1 MAGDAGVYPDRVRG
15 ERVQGTVQPGHFGAA
30 PEADQRVLV
39 DPGEQQLFQVGL
51 VEHVG
56 LGEAVLAGQLI
67 TAELGHHEVPGVQ
80 QAQSAAGPG
89 PGQEA
94 LAHADPVQDP
104 GDLVV
109 QVDRPGQRVGL
120 PVAFQQGDGNPGVG
134 EQEGRGTPGR
144 AGADDDDGL

>member
-1 MAGDAGVYPDRVRG
+1 MR
-15 ERVQGTVQPGHFGAA
+15 
-30 PEADQRVLV
+30 L
-39 DPGEQQLFQVGL
+39 DPGEQQFFQVGL

-56 LGEAVLAGQLI
+56 LREAVLAGLLVA
-67 TAELGHHEVPGVQ
+67 AELGHHVVPGVQ
-80 QAQSAAGPG
+80 QAQSAAGAG

-109 QVDRPGQRVGL
+109 QVYRAGQRVGL

-144 AGADDDDGL
+144 AWR